1 MKRSVIVIM
10 KKFLSLLLAFT
21 MLISLSIPV
30 FAIENLNPELPTD
43 NITFTDAYIN
53 FSDQLNELGISA
65 STCFEDFVNVVAS

>member
-1 MKRSVIVIM
+1 M

-43 NITFTDAYIN
+43 NMLTSTFLTN
-53 FSDQLNELGISA
+53 
-65 STCFEDFVNVVAS
+65 